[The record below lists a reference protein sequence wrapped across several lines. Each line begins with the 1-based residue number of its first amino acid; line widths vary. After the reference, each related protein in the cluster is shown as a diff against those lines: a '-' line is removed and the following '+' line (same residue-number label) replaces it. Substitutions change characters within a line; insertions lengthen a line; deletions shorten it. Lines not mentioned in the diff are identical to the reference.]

1 MAVDDESSAATGN
14 EVIAA
19 PDSPDWLPGS
29 VTVTVL
35 TTVQAK
41 ETSAE
46 KPESSVA
53 VIVTS

>member
-1 MAVDDESSAATGN
+1 MAVDDESSAPTAN
-14 EVIAA
+14 DVIAA
-19 PDSPDWLPGS
+19 PDRPDWLPGS

-46 KPESSVA
+46 KLESSVA
-53 VIVTS
+53 VIVTA